1 MGMYAGIDLHGNNN
15 HTVVLGEDGRVVWE
29 RRLPNEL
36 RKILPVLE
44 PYQKNIR
51 GVVVEST
58 FNWYWLV
65 DGLMANGYRV
75 HLAATSAVRK
85 YQGLKHA
92 DDRSDACWLA
102 EMLRLGILPQAY
114 IYPKEQR
121 PVRDLLRKRMQ
132 LVRQRTANILAVEN
146 LYARNGGLMPRAEQV
161 RNLSLQQPQ
170 YWQAEQALAVR
181 CNLRVINC
189 LNLEIRQI
197 ERVVLQRCRHRHDY
211 QALLTVPGVG
221 KILALTIV
229 LEVGD
234 IERFAKAGQFASYC
248 RCVGSQWLSNG
259 KKKGEGNRKS
269 GNKYLAWAFVEA
281 AAFAIRYD
289 PHARRY
295 YQRKA
300 ARTNKV
306 VARKAVAHKLA
317 RACWQVMRKDVPFES
332 QRAFGPGGM

>member
-1 MGMYAGIDLHGNNN
+1 MELYSGIDLHGNNN
-15 HTVVLGEDGRVVWE
+15 HTLLLGEDGQVVWE
-29 RRLPNEL
+29 RRLPNVL
-36 RKILPVLE
+36 GKILSQLE
-44 PYQKNIR
+44 PYRENIR

-75 HLAATSAVRK
+75 YLAATSAIRQ

-92 DDRSDACWLA
+92 DDRSDARWLA
-102 EMLRLGILPQAY
+102 QMLRLGILPEAY

-146 LYARNGGLMPRAEQV
+146 LCARNDGQMPNVNEV
-161 RNLSLQQPQ
+161 RKLSLQH
-170 YWQAEQALAVR
+170 WEAEQALAVR
-181 CNLRVINC
+181 SNLKVIEC
-189 LNLEIRQI
+189 LDQQIRQI
-197 ERVVLQRCRHRHDY
+197 ERHVLQHCRCRQDY
-211 QALLTVPGVG
+211 RLLLTVPGVG
-221 KILALTIV
+221 KILAMTIA

-234 IERFAKAGQFASYC
+234 VERFAGAGQFASYC
-248 RCVGSQWLSNG
+248 RCVGSEWLSNG
-259 KKKGEGNRKS
+259 KKKAEGNRKS
-269 GNKYLAWAFVEA
+269 GNKYLAWALVEA

-289 PHARRY
+289 PSARRY

-306 VARKAVAHKLA
+306 VARKAVANKLA
-317 RACWQVMRKDVPFES
+317 RACYHVMRKAVPFES
-332 QRAFGPGGM
+332 ELAFGPGGE